1 MSIGRLSTSFALQQ
15 AQGWLQSNQS
25 KLNKLQEKTSTG
37 QNVNRPSDDPL
48 ALANLLNVNQGI
60 NHNEQYIKNID
71 VGLSELQST
80 DSAVGQ
86 VVEIINRASELATQ
100 GANVTTG
107 ADGMASIS
115 KELDLLTNQ
124 LVQLGN
130 SSLNGV
136 YLFAGVKTSV
146 APFVRTG
153 DVVTYS
159 GTLSTEA
166 YQREIDIDNTTTTTL
181 NTPGDRLLGTST
193 SGLMKVMIDLKN
205 NLAAGDTINTRV
217 RLDEL
222 KAQLESTL
230 SIQSEVGANI
240 NRLTLTKDR
249 TNNSQDSFAQLY
261 ASIQTVDLAKTITDL
276 RFQEQVQQ
284 SSLSVLGRVLPQS
297 LLDFI

>member
-15 AQGWLQSNQS
+15 AQGWLQSNHS

-222 KAQLESTL
+222 KTQLESTL

>member
-1 MSIGRLSTSFALQQ
+1 MNIGRLSTSFALQQ

-86 VVEIINRASELATQ
+86 VVDIINRASELATQ

-107 ADGMASIS
+107 INGMTSIS
-115 KELDLLTNQ
+115 KEIDLLTNQ

-130 SSLNGV
+130 SSINGV
-136 YLFAGVKTSV
+136 YLFAGVKTSA
-146 APFVRTG
+146 APFVRTA

-181 NTPGDRLLGTST
+181 NTPGDRLFGDST
-193 SGLMKVMIDLKN
+193 SGLLKVMIDLKN
-205 NLAAGDTINTRV
+205 NLAAGSTTDTRA

-222 KAQLESTL
+222 KTQLESTL

-261 ASIQTVDLAKTITDL
+261 AGIQNVDMAKTITDL
-276 RFQEQVQQ
+276 RFQEQIQQ
-284 SSLSVLGRVLPQS
+284 TSLSVLGRVLPKS

>member
-15 AQGWLQSNQS
+15 AQGWLQNNQG

-60 NHNEQYIKNID
+60 NQNEQYIKNID

-80 DSAVGQ
+80 DSAVSQ
-86 VVEIINRASELATQ
+86 VVDIINRASELATQ

-107 ADGMASIS
+107 ADGMTSIS
-115 KELDLLTNQ
+115 KEVDLLTNQ

-136 YLFAGVKTSV
+136 YLFGGVKTSV
-146 APFVRTG
+146 APFVRTA

-166 YQREIDIDNTTTTTL
+166 FQRDIDIDNTTAATL

-193 SGLMKVMIDLKN
+193 SGLLKVMIDLKN
-205 NLAAGDTINTRV
+205 NLAAGSTTNTRA

-222 KAQLESTL
+222 KTQLESTL
-230 SIQSEVGANI
+230 NIQSEVGASI

-261 ASIQTVDLAKTITDL
+261 AGIQNVDMAKTITDL

-284 SSLSVLGRVLPQS
+284 TSLSVLGRVLPKS

>member
-1 MSIGRLSTSFALQQ
+1 MNIGRLSTSFALQQ

>member
-230 SIQSEVGANI
+230 SIQSEVGSNI

>member
-1 MSIGRLSTSFALQQ
+1 MNIGRLSTSFALQQ

-71 VGLSELQST
+71 VGLTELQST

-107 ADGMASIS
+107 LDGMKSIS
-115 KELDLLTNQ
+115 KEVDLLTNQ

-130 SSLNGV
+130 SSINGV
-136 YLFAGVKTSV
+136 YLFAGVKTSA

-166 YQREIDIDNTTTTTL
+166 YQREIDIDNTTAATL
-181 NTPGDRLLGTST
+181 NTTGDRLFGNST
-193 SGLMKVMIDLKN
+193 SGLMKVFIDLKN
-205 NLAAGDTINTRV
+205 NLAAGDTVNTRA

-222 KAQLESTL
+222 KTQLESTL

-261 ASIQTVDLAKTITDL
+261 AGIQNVDMAKTITDL
-276 RFQEQVQQ
+276 RFQEQIQQ
-284 SSLSVLGRVLPQS
+284 TSLSVLGRVLPKS
-297 LLDFI
+297 LMDFI